1 MWKYLWAYEL
11 DQKEVTFFQ
20 QQQHPP
26 PLFFCKCVS
35 LPLPPLPL
43 YPQLFFL
50 KGDMGDP
57 DVTFHWPMASREGL
71 DRCALPMPPS
81 FKNAWAAVS
90 NSATQPTWERAA
102 APAASLTPDK
112 NWRRY
117 SRRRINFKFFICR
130 GSQKKNLIIGDWRCG
145 TMLELNKVAL
155 LVCFLASVALGQ
167 GK

>member
-20 QQQHPP
+20 QQQPP
-26 PLFFCKCVS
+26 PFFSVSVS
-35 LPLPPLPL
+35 LSLSLHSHCIL
-43 YPQLFFL
+43 NFFFL

-117 SRRRINFKFFICR
+117 SRRRINFKFLSVEDHR
-130 GSQKKNLIIGDWRCG
+130 KKNLIIGDWRCG